1 MLIQVTLLRRMIL
14 LNRTTDLRI
23 FIIFFNIFEKQC
35 RGGDEPRYLNMLES
49 PIAPIPYPDDI

>member
-1 MLIQVTLLRRMIL
+1 MIL

-35 RGGDEPRYLNMLES
+35 RGGDEPRYLNIVES
-49 PIAPIPYPDDI
+49 TIAPIPYPDDI